1 MSEYQSVGRVAGK
14 IGMLT
19 KRTAQIIAL
28 ALQCQRAYHSE
39 VSPILPQPAWGNRFG
54 RHLDIVP
61 G

>member
-1 MSEYQSVGRVAGK
+1 MGRVAGK

-19 KRTAQIIAL
+19 KRTAQIMVL
-28 ALQCQRAYHSE
+28 TLQCQRAYHNK
-39 VSPILPQPAWGNRFG
+39 VSLIFPQLAWRNRFG